1 MRVQQI
7 EVGRNMSSASCCWL
21 GENLIYYDA
30 KELGEFVFSFAYCR
44 HYKRYCYQIMSP
56 QENVT
61 STFHSF
67 FSLRE
72 DIIRSRS
79 VISSQANRLPFFFLL
94 SIKQT

>member
-7 EVGRNMSSASCCWL
+7 EVGRNMSYASRCWL

-44 HYKRYCYQIMSP
+44 HYKRYCYQILMSP

-61 STFHSF
+61 STFHSLF
-67 FSLRE
+67 VNSSLE
-72 DIIRSRS
+72 D
-79 VISSQANRLPFFFLL
+79 SSL
-94 SIKQT
+94 QTSLAVAA